1 MRLSPLTSLLRS
13 SVSTQAYG
21 ELGAQHWH
29 LDAGIVAI
37 WAERTNKKR
46 VGLSRGK
53 GGNPGVVGERQI

>member
-1 MRLSPLTSLLRS
+1 LRS